1 MNPVAIRAEYRAS
14 GFIVQLRDYAF
25 ESHVEQVANV
35 EPAPTLALR
44 LSKPPELAQGHH
56 DVGAYHER
64 NLDLGVTMFH
74 PPEVPV
80 TTRGSGGRVKVATC
94 AFSANHFEHLTG
106 FRFSAL
112 DAPRLRACLDIRTPS
127 IGGALRRLAQEA
139 AAPGFATDVVVEGLG
154 VSLMGDLA
162 RYFQAAPQEA
172 AKHGGQLARWQ
183 MRRIKDRIVQENSP
197 PPSLSE
203 LSALCGIG
211 PDHLGRLFRRTTG
224 QTLSRHIEQTR
235 AARAIALLTGTELAL
250 KEIAFRLG
258 FPAQSGFSIAFRRW
272 TGQSP
277 LDYRQQN
284 GHQ

>member
-1 MNPVAIRAEYRAS
+1 MNPVAIRAEYRAADI
-14 GFIVQLRDYAF
+14 IVQLRDYAF
-25 ESHVEQVANV
+25 ASHVEQIANV
-35 EPAPTLALR
+35 EPAPTFALR

-56 DVGAYHER
+56 DVGVYRER

-80 TTRGSGGRVKVATC
+80 TTRGSGGSIKVATC
-94 AFSANHFEHLTG
+94 SFSAGRFENLTG
-106 FRFSAL
+106 FRFAAL
-112 DAPRLRACLDIRTPS
+112 DAERLRACLDIRTPS

-139 AAPGFATDVVVEGLG
+139 AAPGFATDIVVEGLG

-162 RYFQAAPQEA
+162 RYFQGAP
-172 AKHGGQLARWQ
+172 GSGARASGRLTPWQ
-183 MRRIKDRIVQENSP
+183 MRRITDRIAQENCAP
-197 PPSLSE
+197 PCLSE

-211 PDHLGRLFRRTTG
+211 PDHLGRLFKRTTG
-224 QTLSRHIEQTR
+224 QTLSRHIEQER
-235 AARAIALLTGTELAL
+235 ATRAIALLTGTNLAL

-284 GHQ
+284 GL